1 MSTAG
6 RTLPPSRVL
15 IVLTVL
21 AVAVLMLA
29 VPIRELF
36 RQRTMLADL
45 NSKAASSQARV
56 DRLTEQRQ
64 RWNDPS
70 YVQGQ
75 ARARLHFVM
84 PGEVGFLVTGTDAKG
99 VEVSLT
105 PEEDPPRAVPPT
117 WYEQVWGSV
126 EGAGEAVTPKIQIR
140 PEAPR

>member
-1 MSTAG
+1 MSAAS

-15 IVLTVL
+15 IVLTVI

-45 NSKAASSQARV
+45 SAKAESGQARV
-56 DRLTEQRQ
+56 DRLADQRQ
-64 RWNDPS
+64 RWNDPT

-84 PGEVGFLVTGTDAKG
+84 PGEVGFLVTGSDVKG

-105 PEEDPPRAVPPT
+105 PEQDPPRAVPPT

-126 EGAGEAVTPKIQIR
+126 EGAGEAVTPKVKIR